1 MGNRY
6 GLRVGR
12 VMWVKRLCCIALEV
26 SGGYS
31 FQAHPDGL
39 PVEEAG
45 AKRGGLLATDEVSV
59 EHHLL
64 LGRT

>member
-12 VMWVKRLCCIALEV
+12 VLWVKRLCCIALEV

-31 FQAHPDGL
+31 PSSAIVASDAPDHTARL
-39 PVEEAG
+39 PAVLYLYG
-45 AKRGGLLATDEVSV
+45 CP
-59 EHHLL
+59 
-64 LGRT
+64 